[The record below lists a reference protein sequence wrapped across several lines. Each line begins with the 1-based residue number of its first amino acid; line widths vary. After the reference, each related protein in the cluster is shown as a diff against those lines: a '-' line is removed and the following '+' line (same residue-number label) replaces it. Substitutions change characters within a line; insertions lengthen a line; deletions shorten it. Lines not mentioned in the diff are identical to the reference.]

1 MHPEISQFQ
10 SSRFYAGKVKDGS
23 NVKGPKYTTYFN
35 KVPYCFIDVPF
46 GVEENRSR
54 RLDGT
59 DFGSSWGNAAEI
71 RVIKSLLAVL
81 KIGASRG

>member
-10 SSRFYAGKVKDGS
+10 SSRFYDGKVKNGP
-23 NVKGPKYTTYFN
+23 NVTGPEYTTYFN

-46 GVEENRSR
+46 GVEENGAK
-54 RLDGT
+54 RLEGT

-71 RVIKSLLAVL
+71 KVIKSLLAVL